1 MMAFPHSSGRTVRKQ
16 MRINLQSLVKSVIL
30 AAMIFCPDGIGFFL
44 SGRESQAKQPSPDLR
59 GKQGMRI
66 TILYDNNDYD
76 CRLRSDWGFS
86 CLVHFRER
94 AILFDTGGDGEILL
108 DNMQKLGI
116 DPKEIQAV
124 LLSHIHG
131 DHVGG
136 LPAFLRQNNKVK
148 IYVPASFPGRL
159 KEEIRYLGAAQ
170 EEVSRPKEIFP
181 GVFTTGELDGGIKEQ
196 SLVLRSPHGLVVI
209 TGCAHP
215 GIVEIVRQAKEI
227 ANGKV
232 HLVLGGF
239 HLRGAS
245 APAIE
250 RIIQS
255 FLHLGVE
262 KVAPCHCSGELAR
275 KIFKKKFGPSFIS
288 AGVGKEIVITD

>member
-1 MMAFPHSSGRTVRKQ
+1 

-30 AAMIFCPDGIGFFL
+30 AAMIFCPEGIGFFL
-44 SGRESQAKQPSPDLR
+44 SGRESQAKQPAPDFR
-59 GKQGMRI
+59 DNRRMKIMI
-66 TILYDNNDYD
+66 VYDNNPYD
-76 CRLRSDWGFS
+76 PGLRSDWGFS
-86 CLVHFRER
+86 CLVNLQER

-108 DNMQKLGI
+108 DNMKKLGI
-116 DPKEIQAV
+116 DPREIQVV

-131 DHVGG
+131 DHIGG
-136 LPAFLRQNNKVK
+136 LPAFLRINRKVK

-159 KEEIRYLGAAQ
+159 KEEIRNRGATL

-181 GVFTTGELDGGIKEQ
+181 AVFTTGEMDGGIKEQ
-196 SLVLRSPHGLVVI
+196 SLVLRSPGGLIVI

-215 GIVEIVRQAKEI
+215 GIVKIVRQAKEI

-239 HLRGAS
+239 HLEGESAS
-245 APAIE
+245 AIE
-250 RIIQS
+250 RIIQN
-255 FLHLGVE
+255 FLQLGVE

-275 KIFKKKFGPSFIS
+275 RIFKEKFGSSYIP
-288 AGVGKEIVITD
+288 AGVGKEIVIAD